1 MANEHYY
8 IKHTEIGMYP
18 TVRTMHR
25 QGASNRT
32 DNNPKNMIPE
42 LCVYTTQEKYR
53 TKRLHDVI
61 NIRVLA
67 ERQTYCSRPWP

>member
-18 TVRTMHR
+18 TVLTMHR
-25 QGASNRT
+25 KGASKRI

-42 LCVYTTQEKYR
+42 L
-53 TKRLHDVI
+53 
-61 NIRVLA
+61 
-67 ERQTYCSRPWP
+67 